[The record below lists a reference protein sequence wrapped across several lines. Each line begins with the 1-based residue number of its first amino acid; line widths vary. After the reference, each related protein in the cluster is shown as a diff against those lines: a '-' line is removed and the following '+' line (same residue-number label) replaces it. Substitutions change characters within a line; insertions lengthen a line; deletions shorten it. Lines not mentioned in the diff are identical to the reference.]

1 MKKYAGSR
9 QVPKNLGCVINIVY
23 IFLLLHLNVSFRNAS
38 TIFGIP
44 KFWRTVAILI
54 LTTLTAMYIFFF
66 NYCTWTKSK
75 AVIFLSLIYN
85 RHQPADCVLFSA
97 EINIYTYIHIYV
109 MLTHAGMYI
118 FSRLCTFWRMPI
130 PWSFHSLWTFAS
142 VAS

>member
-66 NYCTWTKSK
+66 
-75 AVIFLSLIYN
+75 
-85 RHQPADCVLFSA
+85 
-97 EINIYTYIHIYV
+97 
-109 MLTHAGMYI
+109 
-118 FSRLCTFWRMPI
+118 
-130 PWSFHSLWTFAS
+130 
-142 VAS
+142 